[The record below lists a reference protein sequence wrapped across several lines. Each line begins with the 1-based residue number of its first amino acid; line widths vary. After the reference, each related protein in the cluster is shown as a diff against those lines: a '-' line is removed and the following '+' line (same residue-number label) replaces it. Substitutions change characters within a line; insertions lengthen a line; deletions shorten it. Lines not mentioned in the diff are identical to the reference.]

1 MCFPSPCPTLA
12 TLHLSENKLF
22 LSAPTISACWCLS
35 FVFAQ
40 AQGSGTTTSK
50 SSDRWTRSNSPSPP
64 ARELLYKVS
73 SLLRGSH
80 KAWGRSRWGMKHSHT
95 LCHLPPPEGPQ
106 HRGHAANKHSH
117 QCQPAA
123 LLKPSA
129 TAHRGVSQGYCSL
142 GSPRDLLRAFFKP
155 RKQ

>member
-22 LSAPTISACWCLS
+22 LSIPTISACWCLS
-35 FVFAQ
+35 FIFAQ

-50 SSDRWTRSNSPSPP
+50 SSDRWTRANSPSSP

-80 KAWGRSRWGMKHSHT
+80 TAGGDVPAEAWSIVTHRATFHHMKALSTEGTQRTSTARSTLKALSHST
-95 LCHLPPPEGPQ
+95 QRSLPGIL
-106 HRGHAANKHSH
+106 
-117 QCQPAA
+117 QPGESKG
-123 LLKPSA
+123 LVES
-129 TAHRGVSQGYCSL
+129 
-142 GSPRDLLRAFFKP
+142 FF
-155 RKQ
+155 